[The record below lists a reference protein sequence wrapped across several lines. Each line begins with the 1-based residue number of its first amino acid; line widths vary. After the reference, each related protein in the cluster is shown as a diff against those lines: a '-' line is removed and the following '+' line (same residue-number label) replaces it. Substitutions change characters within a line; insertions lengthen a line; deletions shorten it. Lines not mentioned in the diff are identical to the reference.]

1 MKKRI
6 KLIAYI
12 LSMGMTFTGC
22 KADFE
27 EILKDFNISPNYPTS
42 STTED
47 DNDFTIGESIDEI
60 IQDIEPTSSEETIP
74 ETTAPE
80 ETITENT
87 IVEENIETTIPETTV
102 PEETIQIMPEEVLEQ
117 NEIVTA
123 TTNVNIRTGSTIN
136 ALKIGMLNIG
146 EQAVRI
152 LSCNNGWS
160 LVRTNDK
167 VGYINNNY
175 LENSNTII
183 DSEIE
188 HTLKNDIVLTTT
200 DLNFRKDP
208 SSESE
213 KILQFP
219 TNTELQVVAITNN
232 DWLLV
237 KYNDTLGYVH
247 KDYTMSLLEVAKEQ
261 YPDLNIEELA
271 TQKVVYS
278 NTTLN
283 IRNGNSTDFDQIGQ
297 LEKYESVRVLGEY
310 EEWYFIMT
318 NDYSFGFISKEYT
331 KTLDGVYIIVDK
343 SEQQLYMYNE
353 NELYYT
359 TPVTTGKDST
369 PSDTGLFNIYSK
381 ETNRYLTDGKT
392 YNAWV
397 QYWMPYNRGEGL
409 HDATWRSVFGTE
421 SYHYG
426 GSHGCINIPPEIA
439 DDIYNSASIGDK
451 VLVHK

>member
-6 KLIAYI
+6 KIMAYI
-12 LSMGMTFTGC
+12 LSMGMTLTGC
-22 KADFE
+22 KANIE
-27 EILKDFNISPNYPTS
+27 ELLKDYKTYPTS
-42 STTED
+42 PNSSSTEGDYT
-47 DNDFTIGESIDEI
+47 FDEI
-60 IQDIEPTSSEETIP
+60 IDTIPTEETTEQQPTLVTEETIP
-74 ETTAPE
+74 ETTVIEDIITP
-80 ETITENT
+80 ETIP
-87 IVEENIETTIPETTV
+87 ETTIPE
-102 PEETIQIMPEEVLEQ
+102 ETMPTIPEEVLEP
-117 NEIVTA
+117 NEIVMA
-123 TTNVNIRTGSTIN
+123 TTNVNIRTGSTVN
-136 ALKIGMLNIG
+136 ALKIGMLNVG
-146 EQAVRI
+146 EKAVRI

-160 LVRTNDK
+160 LVKTNDK
-167 VGYINNNY
+167 IGYINDSY
-175 LENSNTII
+175 LENSNEII
-183 DSEIE
+183 ENDIE

-200 DLNFRKDP
+200 DLNFRKSP
-208 SSESE
+208 SSDSE
-213 KILQFP
+213 RILQFP
-219 TNTELQVVAITNN
+219 SNTELQVLATTNN

-247 KDYTMSLLEVAKEQ
+247 KDYTRSLLETAKEQ
-261 YPDLNIEELA
+261 YPDLNLEDLGI
-271 TQKVVYS
+271 QKIVYS

-297 LEKYESVRVLGEY
+297 LEKYESVRVIGEY
-310 EEWYFIMT
+310 EDWYFIMT
-318 NDYSFGFISKEYT
+318 NDYSFGFVSKEYT
-331 KTLDGVYIIVDK
+331 KTLDGIYIIVDK

-353 NELYYT
+353 KEMYYT

-369 PSDTGLFNIYSK
+369 PSDTGLFKIYSK

-439 DDIYNSASIGDK
+439 GEIFASASVGDK